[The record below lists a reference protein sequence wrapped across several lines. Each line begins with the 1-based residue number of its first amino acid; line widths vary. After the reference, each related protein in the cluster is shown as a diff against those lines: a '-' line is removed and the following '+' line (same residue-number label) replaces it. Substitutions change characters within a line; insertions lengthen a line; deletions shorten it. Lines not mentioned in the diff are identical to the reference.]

1 MADNTD
7 AVKDCGPVATPTG
20 NDCWSEYL
28 PKVNRSMSFR
38 VTARDG
44 NAEAGGNG
52 FADTLLTVSG
62 GAGPF
67 RLTSQA
73 TNTDNGSA
81 TTLPV
86 TWDVAGTNAA
96 PINTAN
102 VRILLSTDDGAT
114 FSTVL
119 AGSTP
124 NDGSEAVPLPAG
136 VQTTTARIRIEG
148 VGNVFYDVSRGQLS
162 FDRTKEPPPSGGGGG
177 GGTSGGGTTTTTST
191 PTTPTTPPLLPVTPT
206 GPTSASIRLSAAKVQ
221 NFLRT
226 GVVTVKV
233 TVDRDAALTATGAIA
248 LGRAKATSAASLKLK
263 SAKGSATA
271 GKATTLKLKLTA
283 RDKTRLRSAVRAR
296 RTATAKISVKVS
308 PPGLPPTTEK
318 ATVRQKGA

>member
-1 MADNTD
+1 M
-7 AVKDCGPVATPTG
+7 
-20 NDCWSEYL
+20 
-28 PKVNRSMSFR
+28 
-38 VTARDG
+38 
-44 NAEAGGNG
+44 
-52 FADTLLTVSG
+52 LTVSG

-73 TNTDNGSA
+73 TDTDNGSA

-86 TWDVAGTNAA
+86 SWDVAATNAA

-102 VRILLSTDDGAT
+102 VRILLSTDDGAN

-136 VQTTTARIRIEG
+136 VQTTTGRIRIEG
-148 VGNVFYDVSRGQLS
+148 VGNVFYDVSRGRLS

-177 GGTSGGGTTTTTST
+177 TSGGGTSTTTSPT
-191 PTTPTTPPLLPVTPT
+191 TTPTTPPLLPVTPAA
-206 GPTSASIRLSAAKVQ
+206 PTSATIRLSAAKVQ

-248 LGRAKATSAASLKLK
+248 LGRAKASSAASLKLK
-263 SAKGSATA
+263 SAKGRATA
-271 GKATTLKLKLTA
+271 GKATTLKLRLTQ
-283 RDKTRLRSAVRAR
+283 RDKSRLRSAVRAK
-296 RTATAKISVKVS
+296 RTATAKISVKVA
-308 PPGLPPTTEK
+308 PTGLPPTVEK
-318 ATVRQKGA
+318 STVRQKG